1 MGGSK
6 HDRRGSFAVLL
17 ACCFG
22 IVACGGG
29 GGGGS
34 SSGPNPNPGP
44 NTPLDRG
51 FTVSTTSIDHAAS
64 VAGNESLHATLLVTL
79 TDLVR
84 GEHGLRATYTKNGIA
99 SASHM
104 MLTTTTNEISIV
116 FKTPHHVSP
125 GVYLDTISIGFCG
138 NAVCSFFGGAALD
151 IPVRYTVTEGTMP
164 TVAPESDAVSLSRL
178 PWDSS
183 TPPPAR
189 VNVTATPR
197 TRYYL
202 QVSTSHTT
210 NAISSVTYGQ
220 DTDEFGYV
228 QIEFKPAT
236 QLSPGVHTDTISLSA
251 CIEQACQYPLEVS
264 PSAITVTYTVTPTV
278 SGEQGYSVRMSALPV
293 SDIAWSES
301 RSALYG
307 AVPAGS
313 PDYANNVIVIDP
325 VSETVSDS
333 LAVGFDPSLLALSDD
348 ESMLYVAERNGDA
361 IRRLTTAPMAEDIL
375 ISLGTDPY
383 PPGTA
388 ELFAADMRVAPG
400 QPHVLAVR
408 RDADLPGREGVGI
421 VIYDNALRRPEVARI
436 SDFSDWGN
444 IAWDPDGTRLYAQR
458 AVMTVTADGPVFE
471 RDLSLLRG
479 RLHYLDGL
487 LYADESDIVDPTDDS
502 YSRFST
508 TGSAR
513 ALALDVAA
521 NRAYFVTHAHG
532 TGEPYVEIFDLD
544 TRERIGEAMLPPFP
558 TNARATR
565 IVRYGADGLA
575 IVNSANEL
583 YLVHG
588 PLIQ

>member
-6 HDRRGSFAVLL
+6 HERRGSFAVLL

-44 NTPLDRG
+44 NTPPDRG

-104 MLTTTTNEISIV
+104 LLSTTTNEISIV

-138 NAVCSFFGGAALD
+138 NAVCSFFKGAALD
-151 IPVRYTVTEGTMP
+151 IPVRYTVTAGTMP

-178 PWDSS
+178 PWDSF

-264 PSAITVTYTVTPTV
+264 PSVITVIYTVTPTV
-278 SGEQGYSVRMSALPV
+278 SGEEGYSVRMSALPV

-307 AVPAGS
+307 AVPVGS
-313 PDYANNVIVIDP
+313 PDYANNVVVIDP

-333 LAVGFDPSLLALSDD
+333 VAVGFDPSLLALSDD

-408 RDADLPGREGVGI
+408 RNADLPGREGVGI
-421 VIYDNALRRPEVARI
+421 VIYDNALRRPEAARI

-444 IAWDPDGTRLYAQR
+444 IVWDPDGTRLYAQR

-513 ALALDVAA
+513 ALALDVASK
-521 NRAYFVTHAHG
+521 RAYFVTHAHG